1 MLHEIRWH
9 GRAGQGII
17 TASRVLAH
25 AAVLD
30 NKHAQA
36 FPEFGP
42 ERLGAPISGF
52 TRISDEPIL
61 IHSQIYHPNSVI
73 VLDKTLLRILDV
85 VRGITEDGVLLINAK
100 NPSDISKPSNLGSAR
115 IFAVDADEIS
125 RRIAGRLSPNTP
137 MIGALLAVRRIV
149 SVSSVK
155 KALYERFGP
164 DAGEQNFRLVEE
176 ACRAVGS
183 HLGVVKV

>member
-1 MLHEIRWH
+1 M
-9 GRAGQGII
+9 
-17 TASRVLAH
+17 
-25 AAVLD
+25 
-30 NKHAQA
+30 
-36 FPEFGP
+36 
-42 ERLGAPISGF
+42 
-52 TRISDEPIL
+52 
-61 IHSQIYHPNSVI
+61 I

-85 VRGITEDGVLLINAK
+85 ARGITEDGVLLINAK

-176 ACRAVGS
+176 ACRAVRS